1 MAEIVTY
8 ADEIPEG
15 AQVPEVVEGR
25 LTWPAKSPR
34 ELSTD
39 VPEKIR
45 GLFVE
50 SSRAED
56 VGAYRL
62 AGAGYRATVEE
73 ICKDQG
79 AQGNNLFAKIKDL
92 GTRGVIAQ
100 DLADAFDEAR
110 YLGNDSLHDG
120 LAYAPDEVADVAEL
134 IQEAT
139 EVLYVQ
145 PADRARMRQA
155 RSTRRAAHKAAQ
167 QGP

>member
-1 MAEIVTY
+1 MAPGLARE
-8 ADEIPEG
+8 E
-15 AQVPEVVEGR
+15 
-25 LTWPAKSPR
+25 SR

-45 GLFVE
+45 DLFTE
-50 SSRAED
+50 ASRAED

-73 ICKDQG
+73 ICKDRG

-100 DLADAFDEAR
+100 DLVDAFDEAL

-120 LAYAPDEVADVAEL
+120 LAYAPDGAADVAEL
-134 IQEAT
+134 IKEAT
-139 EVLYVQ
+139 ELL
-145 PADRARMRQA
+145 
-155 RSTRRAAHKAAQ
+155 
-167 QGP
+167 